1 MMLALK
7 RGRLAMVA
15 ALSAALCAAL
25 LLVPVTAGAQTPTT
39 ATTVTSFKKIPVTG
53 KARNG
58 KKFNGRFTVQRFASR
73 HGKAYAVGTLTG
85 KLGKRHVRRS
95 NVRMPVGVGDGAS
108 DMHSAATCPILHLTL
123 GPLDLNLLG
132 LKVHLNQVVLIID
145 AQSGSGQLLG
155 NLLCSVAN
163 LLNNS
168 ALPTN
173 QVAALLNIVQQILNV
188 PAILT
193 L

>member
-1 MMLALK
+1 MLALK
-7 RGRLAMVA
+7 RGRLAMVV

-25 LLVPVTAGAQTPTT
+25 LLVPVAAGAQTPT

-58 KKFNGRFTVQRFASR
+58 KKFKGRFTVQRFVTR
-73 HGKAYAVGTLTG
+73 KGKAYALGTLRGTV
-85 KLGKRHVRRS
+85 GKRHVRRS
-95 NVRMPVGVGDGAS
+95 NVRMPVGVGNGMS
-108 DMHSAATCPILHLTL
+108 SMHSAATCPILHLTL

-132 LKVHLNQVVLIID
+132 LKVHLNQVVLSID
-145 AQSGSGQLLG
+145 AQSGPGNLLG

-168 ALPTN
+168 PLGAG
-173 QVAALLNIVQQILNV
+173 QVAGLLNIVQQLLNV
-188 PAILT
+188 PSLLT